1 MPNIAQRPYV
11 GSWKL
16 NNQLLVKHT
25 PDALVFVNGDLS
37 IPGCDTL
44 QTKVNLQPFIKSVSV
59 DTSVEP
65 GGHSAT
71 ISLAVPR
78 VYGESLVRDGRSV
91 LKPTLEVH
99 VYMRGYFPVK
109 GLLDHLPDDASEVPI
124 APGATPGASA
134 FSGSSFSV
142 KNIPSYPYYHV
153 FHGVV
158 TQVNYEYSDGFYNM
172 SLACASML
180 HFWQY
185 QVITTNGSAFGA
197 RPRNS
202 NVKMSLVGHNLTGMS
217 PYGII
222 YMLYKDTAGAAAG
235 VGFALSGKTNTNS
248 VSQVTGTSLYSMAML
263 YWERRFRQTMYSLRM
278 HGTNGRLF
286 NGAQQAFLGTART
299 RDLKRLIKGSQYAD
313 MTKLHNSLDPV
324 GGAAFSDAKR
334 LRRREILGRITGQIG
349 LTGQGFDVAYAERSR
364 EKGFSVNILDA
375 QAYVS
380 DIGNWG
386 NVNLWESEYETKLDI
401 ANKVR
406 EVTGF
411 EFYQDTDGDL
421 VFKPPFYNMNTRKSR
436 VYRIEDIDI
445 ISINFAEKEP
455 NATMVTMKGSAFKN
469 LAGTGL
475 DNEFGVRGQYIDYRM
490 VAQFGWRQH
499 NMDISYFANPR
510 SMFYAAVNKL
520 DLLNIDTNSAQCT
533 IPIRPELRPGYPVYI
548 PFVDSYYYLTAFSH
562 SHQFGSQ
569 CSTTMTLTGRRS
581 KFFAPGDIEQQ
592 GIDKIK
598 LAEPHRPPT
607 PLQISDGIVPR
618 LVGFPNVVMALDPNK
633 TNPKY
638 QILGGLSLSDIT
650 LDNENLVN
658 QLIEDVMN
666 WQTGL
671 LKVDPEVTDF
681 AQARFGESGT
691 KKYIYQKDDKEVTTV
706 DFQEAALGEFARIQQ
721 LRTNVTD
728 AEAVIR
734 DAVES
739 GKKNVEQ
746 IIEEQNGKIDQA
758 RQELE
763 AFSTSDSSAMNLLVQ
778 FYNIRFQN
786 NDIQGRDQL
795 EGVKDVRAT
804 AAYLDFLGDVKSNFV
819 SDNVPGYYRYY
830 SASHPDPESQGMKR
844 LFEADASSTSADP
857 DATGTET
864 AYSEAVTYKDNQ
876 LARLPSP
883 DRVAGFTKDASQ
895 TIIAPGEKL
904 PEVTLVPGP
913 REGGPGIE
921 VTYGLLLAG
930 ARGSAPRPVPTH
942 LIETISFAAV
952 TLNKVTSFPGYKLN
966 SNFSVPDSS
975 VKIIQQTFQTL
986 IYNQATQEA
995 GDYETFEQETVG
1007 DTFGGAYDQLNTLLN
1022 QIEITF
1028 KKTDGTETTVKL
1040 GSPLGSAQDED
1051 LDFPTA
1057 TTNKGESGKGVI
1069 VSKTSTKG
1077 VGISEVTI
1085 EEVQSLATTSSAI
1098 NEGNTRFFTF
1108 GARES
1113 VKKYKLN
1120 LSGGPIK
1127 EAKTLSKKRRAALR
1141 RVARYYGN
1149 NLARVFVESAQQ
1161 ALQDARTEDKAK
1173 VSRSINSILVNA
1185 TAVPFIVSKNGKKLT
1200 TNRKLKKRIRR
1211 LMATYTPVFPVSDN
1225 AGYEVIGSYRYG
1237 RGIDIGEEGMMQK
1250 IYEAGNE
1257 LVADAFNGV
1266 VNAENVGLFLE
1277 ILKSGAVQQQA
1288 EQLFQQLMAGE
1299 NLSGDVATVADN
1311 LGISKADVAK
1321 RRQIALSRS
1330 AALAVVDALGNRD
1343 DEGSKA
1349 FLEDLNSFQPQGQE
1363 DESEVIEALDISAG
1377 AKAWAN
1383 SFANSVATNQ
1393 DAIFKLPIVNGAYL
1407 LRDLADDLDVN
1418 SRGIVSCRGAEADL
1432 LLEAFGRT
1440 QFISLTDVVEGREP
1454 MAFLQEQAILQ
1465 STEYRAAQQALRGQ
1479 VREGDAFD
1487 SLFDAWNR
1495 LKGALDENMYRGFRR
1510 QILDAGSNVKTVAER
1525 FKDLERFGQV
1535 NSADDFDRLARI

>member
-1 MPNIAQRPYV
+1 MPNVAQRPYV
-11 GSWKL
+11 GTWKL

-25 PDALVFVNGDLS
+25 PDALVFINGDLS
-37 IPGCDTL
+37 VPGCDT
-44 QTKVNLQPFIKSVSV
+44 QQSRINIQPFIKGVSV

-71 ISLAVPR
+71 ITMAVPR
-78 VYGESLVRDGRSV
+78 VYGESLVRDGRTV

-109 GLLDHLPDDASEVPI
+109 GLLDHLPDEASEIPI
-124 APGATPGASA
+124 SPGVGPGGGTY
-134 FSGSSFSV
+134 SGSSFSI

-153 FHGVV
+153 FHGIV
-158 TQVNYEYSDGFYNM
+158 TQSNYEYADGFYSM

-202 NVKMSLVGHNLTGMS
+202 NVKMSLMGHNLSGMS

-235 VGFALSGKTNTNS
+235 VGFSLSGKTNTNA
-248 VSQVTGTSLYSMAML
+248 VSQVTGNSLYSMAML

-299 RDLKRLIKGSQYAD
+299 RDLKRLISGSQYAD
-313 MTKLHNSLDPV
+313 MTKLHVSLDPV
-324 GGAAFSDAKR
+324 GGDAYSDAKR
-334 LRRREILGRITGQIG
+334 LRRREILGRVTGQIG

-364 EKGFSVNILDA
+364 ERGFSVNILDA

-380 DIGNWG
+380 DISNWG

-421 VFKPPFYNMNTRKSR
+421 VFKPPFYNMDTSPSR

-499 NMDISYFANPR
+499 NMDVSYFANPR

-520 DLLNIDTNSAQCT
+520 DLLNIDTNSAQCS

-569 CSTTMTLTGRRS
+569 CTTTMTLTGRRS
-581 KFFAPGDIEQQ
+581 KFFAPGNLDLQ
-592 GIDKIK
+592 GIDKIR
-598 LAEPHRPPT
+598 LAEPHRPPA
-607 PLQISDGIVPR
+607 PLQVSDGIVPR
-618 LVGFPNVVMALDPNK
+618 LAGFPNVVLALDPNK

-638 QILGGLSLSDIT
+638 QILGGLSLADIT
-650 LDNENLVN
+650 LDNENLIN
-658 QLIEDVMN
+658 DLIEDVMN

-671 LKVDPEVTDF
+671 LALDPEAEDF
-681 AQARFGESGT
+681 AQARFGESGN
-691 KKYIYQKDDKEVTTV
+691 KKFKYKKDDKEVIDV
-706 DFQEAALGEFARIQQ
+706 DFQEAALGDFERIQD
-721 LRTNVTD
+721 LRNQVTD
-728 AEAVIR
+728 AEAIIR

-739 GKKNVEQ
+739 GKKNLDQ

-758 RQELE
+758 RKELE
-763 AFSTSDSSAMNLLVQ
+763 EFSSSGTSAMNLLVQ
-778 FYNIRFQN
+778 FYNVRFQN
-786 NDIQGRDQL
+786 NDIQSREQL
-795 EGVKDVRAT
+795 DGVKDVKAT

-830 SASHPDPESQGMKR
+830 SASHPDADSQGMKQMV
-844 LFEADASSTSADP
+844 EEEASSTSGDP
-857 DATGTET
+857 DATSTET
-864 AYSEAVTYKDNQ
+864 AYSEGRSFKDNQ
-876 LARLPSP
+876 LVRLRNPEETLGFVRDATQDVPQPGSKLVEARLGT
-883 DRVAGFTKDASQ
+883 VK
-895 TIIAPGEKL
+895 
-904 PEVTLVPGP
+904 VTH
-913 REGGPGIE
+913 
-921 VTYGLLLAG
+921 GLLLAG
-930 ARGSAPRPVPTH
+930 SRGSTPRPVPTH

-952 TLNKVTSFPGYKLN
+952 TLNKVTSFPGYRLD
-966 SNFSVPDSS
+966 SNFSIPDGS

-986 IYNQATQEA
+986 IYNQATANA
-995 GDYETFEQETVG
+995 GDYDSFKEETIAA
-1007 DTFGGAYDQLNTLLN
+1007 TFGSAYDQLNTLLN
-1022 QIEITF
+1022 QIEIKF
-1028 KKTDGTETTVKL
+1028 KKSDGAEVTVQL
-1040 GSPLGSAQDED
+1040 GQPKGSSED
-1051 LDFPTA
+1051 DALNRPEA
-1057 TTNKGESGKGVI
+1057 ASNQGNSGKGVI
-1069 VSKTSTKG
+1069 VTKDAASSI
-1077 VGISEVTI
+1077 GIDEITV
-1085 EEVQSLATTSSAI
+1085 EESQNLFTTSSAI
-1098 NEGNTRFFTF
+1098 NDGNTRFFTF

-1120 LSGGPIK
+1120 LSGGPLK
-1127 EAKTLSKKRRAALR
+1127 EANTLTAKKRAALR

-1149 NLARVFVESAQQ
+1149 YLATGFVEQAQQ
-1161 ALQDARTEDKAK
+1161 ALLDAAPDQRAK
-1173 VSRSINSILVNA
+1173 VSRSVNSILVNA
-1185 TAVPFIVSKNGKKLT
+1185 TGVPFVVSNKGKKLT
-1200 TNRKLKKRIRR
+1200 TQRKVQKRIRR
-1211 LMATYTPVFPVSDN
+1211 LMATYTPVFPVSDSR
-1225 AGYEVIGSYRYG
+1225 GYEVIGSYRYG
-1237 RGIDIGEEGMMQK
+1237 RGIEIGPEGSMQK
-1250 IYEAGNE
+1250 IYEQGNN
-1257 LVADAFNGV
+1257 LVSDAFNGV

-1277 ILKSGAVQQQA
+1277 VLKQGKVQQSA
-1288 EQLFQQLMAGE
+1288 EQLFQQLMAGQD
-1299 NLSGDVATVADN
+1299 LSGLPDAE
-1311 LGISKADVAK
+1311 VAK
-1321 RRQIALSRS
+1321 RQQIALSRS
-1330 AALAVVDALGNRD
+1330 AALAVVDSLSNRND
-1343 DEGSKA
+1343 QASQQ
-1349 FLEDLNSFQPQGQE
+1349 FLEELNSFQPQSQE
-1363 DESEVIEALDISAG
+1363 DESEVLDTLDISAG
-1377 AKAWAN
+1377 AKAWTN

-1393 DAIFKLPIVNGAYL
+1393 DDVFKLPIVNGAYL

-1418 SRGIVSCRGAEADL
+1418 QRTVSCRGAEADL
-1432 LLEAFGRT
+1432 LLEAFGRS
-1440 QFISLTDVVEGREP
+1440 QFISLSDVVEGREP
-1454 MAFLQEQAILQ
+1454 MAFLQEQAILK
-1465 STEYRAAQQALRGQ
+1465 STEYRAAQRALRGEVQ
-1479 VREGDAFD
+1479 EKDALG

-1495 LKGALDENMYRGFRR
+1495 LKGAFDENMYRGFRR
-1510 QILDAGSNVKTVAER
+1510 EIVGAAEDVKTVAER
-1525 FKDLERFGQV
+1525 FKDLQRFNQV
-1535 NSADDFDRLARI
+1535 GKSESFDSLARV